1 MSLAHAVTYKP
12 YDCGEIT
19 GESRYLCTMG
29 FFLWNTRITAVIS
42 MSVLRS

>member
-29 FFLWNTRITAVIS
+29 FFYETRA
-42 MSVLRS
+42 